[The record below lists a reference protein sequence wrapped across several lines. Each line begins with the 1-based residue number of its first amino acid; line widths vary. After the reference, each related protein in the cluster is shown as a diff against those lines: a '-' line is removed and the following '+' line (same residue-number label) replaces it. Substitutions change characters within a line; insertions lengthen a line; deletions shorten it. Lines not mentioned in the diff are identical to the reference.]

1 MSTKELERRLGLQYA
16 QVLKESPAQAHL
28 RQDCKEAIDASLR
41 IMEYYN
47 RIALS
52 MQNVKVHARA
62 LA

>member
-1 MSTKELERRLGLQYA
+1 LGLQYA